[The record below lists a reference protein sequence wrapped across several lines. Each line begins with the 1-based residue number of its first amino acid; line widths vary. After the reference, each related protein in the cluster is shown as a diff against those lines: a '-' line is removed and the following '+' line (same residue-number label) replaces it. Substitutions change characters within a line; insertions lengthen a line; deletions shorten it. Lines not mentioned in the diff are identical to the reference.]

1 MKKVILLL
9 VIAAHFFA
17 VNAQQWYTTNSFNY
31 RDINGA
37 YLFNK
42 LSMVTVGGN
51 FTLDSIQSIST
62 TQNSGLTW
70 NAISDNVTSWVV
82 SLDFADSTTGLTV
95 GTNGKILKTTNGG
108 SSWSALASP
117 VNRDFN
123 KVLYTGTQTAI
134 VAGGRAYPAQGTIIK
149 TINGGASWSV
159 VYDVAGPVLRS
170 VAFTNSTTG
179 YAVGDSGVILRT
191 SNGGSSWS
199 AVSAPLLRN
208 YYSVWF
214 ADANTGVIVGG
225 DATQRTILRTNDGGN
240 NWNTVLDEAGAT
252 LRDVHFFS
260 VDSGYAVGGN
270 ATMFST
276 VDGGLNWLPVTV
288 ANAPSN
294 SQFNAVRFLS
304 GDYGV
309 VCATAG
315 NLFLYAKSA
324 LAEVYTTNTQLSN
337 TTNVDLY
344 GLTNT
349 HGYPAYYTYTVA
361 DNINFTNPTTTF
373 AKPITAGA
381 LIPANEFVYGLNAN
395 TRYYTYL
402 EVRTYAGSVTGDVI
416 SFYTGTSNQQFT
428 TQPAVNITANTAQLK
443 GLVSGYS
450 YPVNL
455 NFEYGLTPALGTS
468 VAALPAQVSDTSVH
482 DISASVGS
490 LQPAS
495 LYYYRLKGT
504 SAQGN
509 FTGNL
514 QLFTTTGYTPYVTIK
529 ADSVFAIAANTAS
542 VSGTVKGFTVAPQLY
557 YDYSTQPNFWS
568 SVSASPQSVTDTL
581 QHTVLGQL
589 FGLQGSTTYYV
600 RLKAITSLGEYYSDT
615 LSFTTPADPIML
627 KTRPAT
633 GINANSATINA
644 VTRNTGEA
652 LTFTFQYG
660 TTTAL
665 GTDVAAL
672 PGTTS
677 DTLIHNLTVDLT
689 GLQPA
694 TIYYYR
700 IRSANSQN
708 VYSYGDIRQFYT
720 FPNTIP
726 NWDFSNW
733 TASNVTVPYNWRYE
747 GAANGV
753 QRVAGHTGNYAM
765 QVSGETFAI
774 MGKIRSSQ
782 AGDGPDFFDPLPFN
796 YRPDSI
802 IFYSNFNIHAGD
814 TAIML
819 VVMYSQGNQISN
831 GFYPVLTGNSNGAFQ
846 RVAVKLNYN
855 SSAIPDSI
863 LLGIIPTNA
872 LSGQPMQNNTV
883 VIDDISFSPAGA
895 PALNN
900 AGFENWVTFT
910 KTMPDHWRTFNTVG
924 YNFSDNSYKPMVVQA
939 TSVNAGD
946 IAAEVRT
953 LDLDSGVS
961 FFEGSLSSESGI
973 FNEGPSVPVFIRH
986 QTLNGYYKYNRVG
999 DDQMTINVKMF
1010 QHGQN
1015 VGYGQL
1021 AVAQSVPDFTM
1032 FDIPIN
1038 YYNQNAVPDSVAI
1051 GISASKNYP
1060 AGASVLTVD
1069 KFGFDGFYDTAFVY
1083 TGIRGVE
1090 QNLPV
1095 QSFNFTLYPN
1105 PAQNMVTISLPQVD
1119 VATLDMYTITG
1130 KLLQTHTIFQGN
1142 TILPLSGYG
1151 SGIYLVKVTAAG
1163 HSLVKRL
1170 LILEGN

>member
-1 MKKVILLL
+1 MKKSIFL
-9 VIAAHFFA
+9 VFIVLCFTGYS
-17 VNAQQWYTTNSFNY
+17 QQWYTTNSFNY
-31 RDINGA
+31 RDVNGA

-42 LSMVTVGGN
+42 RSMVTVGGN

-62 TQNSGLTW
+62 TENSGLTW
-70 NAISDNVTSWVV
+70 NAISDNITSWVV
-82 SLDFADSTTGLTV
+82 SLDFVDSTTGLTV

-108 SSWSALASP
+108 SNWSALSSP

-123 KVLYTGTQTAI
+123 KVLYIGAQTAI
-134 VAGGRAYPAQGTIIK
+134 VAGGRSYPAQGSIIK

-159 VYDVAGPVLRS
+159 VYDSAGPIVRS
-170 VAFTNSTTG
+170 VAFADNTTG
-179 YAVGDSGVILRT
+179 YAVGDSGLILKT
-191 SNGGSSWS
+191 TNGGDTW
-199 AVSAPLLRN
+199 ATVTAPLQRN
-208 YYSVWF
+208 YYSIWF
-214 ADANTGVIVGG
+214 ADNNTGVIVGG

-240 NWNTVLDEAGAT
+240 NWSTVLDETGAT

-260 VDSGYAVGGN
+260 VDSGFAVGGN

-276 VDGGLNWLPVTV
+276 VDGGLTWLPVTV
-288 ANAPSN
+288 TNAPSN
-294 SQFNAVRFLS
+294 SQFNAVRFIS

-315 NLFLYAKSA
+315 NLFVYAKSA
-324 LAEVYTTNTQLSN
+324 LPLVYTTNTQLSN
-337 TTNVDLY
+337 ITNVDLF

-349 HGYPAYYTYTVA
+349 YGYPAYYTYTVA
-361 DNINFTNPTTTF
+361 DNIAFNNPTTTF

-381 LIPANEFVYGLNAN
+381 LIPANDFVYGLNAN
-395 TRYYTYL
+395 TRYYAYL

-416 SFYTGTSNQQFT
+416 SFYTGTTSQQFN
-428 TQPAVNITANTAQLK
+428 TQPATNVTANTAKLN
-443 GLVSGYS
+443 GIVSGYS
-450 YPVNL
+450 YPINL
-455 NFEYGLTPALGTS
+455 NFAYGLTPALGTS
-468 VAALPAQVSDTSVH
+468 VAATPAQVSDTGVH
-482 DISASVGS
+482 NVFASVGL

-514 QLFTTTGYTPYVTIK
+514 QLFTTVGYVPYVAIK
-529 ADSVFAIAANTAS
+529 ADSVYAISANTAS
-542 VSGTVKGFTVAPQLY
+542 VAGTVKGFTVAPQLY

-600 RLKAITSLGEYYSDT
+600 RLRAVTSLGEYYSDT
-615 LSFTTPADPIML
+615 LSFITPADPIVL
-627 KTRPAT
+627 KSMPAT
-633 GINANSATINA
+633 GINANSATVNA
-644 VTRNTGEA
+644 VTRNTGEV

-665 GTDVAAL
+665 GTDVAAT
-672 PGTTS
+672 PVSTS
-677 DTLIHNLTVDLT
+677 DTLVHNLSADLT
-689 GLQPA
+689 GLQPS

-733 TASNVTVPYNWRYE
+733 STSNVLLPYNWRSE
-747 GAANGV
+747 GAVNGV
-753 QRVAGHTGNYAM
+753 QRVAGRTGNYAM

-802 IFYSNFNIHAGD
+802 VFYANYNIKPGD

-819 VVMYSQGNQISN
+819 VVMYSQGAQVSN
-831 GFYPVLTGNSNGAFQ
+831 NFYPVLSGNSNGTFQ
-846 RVAVKLNYN
+846 RVAVKINYAT
-855 SSAIPDSI
+855 SAVPDSI
-863 LLGIIPTNA
+863 LLGLIPTNA
-872 LSGQPMQNNTV
+872 LSGQPFQNNTV
-883 VIDDISFSPAGA
+883 TIDDISFSPAGA
-895 PALNN
+895 PALDN
-900 AGFENWVTFT
+900 AGFENWITFS
-910 KTMPDHWRTFNTVG
+910 KTTPDHWRTFNTVG
-924 YNFSDNSYKPMVVQA
+924 YNFADNSYQPMVVQA
-939 TSVNAGD
+939 PSINAGD

-953 LDLDSGVS
+953 LKLDSGS
-961 FFEGSLSSESGI
+961 SYFEGSLSSESGI

-986 QTLNGYYKYNRVG
+986 QTLNGYYKYNRQG
-999 DDQMTINVKMF
+999 NDQMTINVKMF
-1010 QHGQN
+1010 QQGQN

-1021 AVAQSVPDFTM
+1021 AVAQNVPDFTM

-1038 YYNQNAVPDSVAI
+1038 YYNQNSIPDSVAI
-1051 GISASKNYP
+1051 GISASVNYP
-1060 AGASVLTVD
+1060 AGASVVTVD
-1069 KFGFDGFYDTAFVY
+1069 KFGFDGFYDTSFVY
-1083 TGIRGVE
+1083 TGIKGGGL
-1090 QNLPV
+1090 LPNV
-1095 QSFNFTLYPN
+1095 SLFNFDLYPN
-1105 PAQNMVTISLPQVD
+1105 PANNQAIVSLQQVD
-1119 VATLDMYTITG
+1119 VATLDIYTITG
-1130 KLLQTHTIFQGN
+1130 KLLQTRTILHGN
-1142 TILPLSGYG
+1142 TMLSLSGYG
-1151 SGIYLVKVTAAG
+1151 SGIYLVRVTAAG
-1163 HSLVKRL
+1163 QSSVKRL